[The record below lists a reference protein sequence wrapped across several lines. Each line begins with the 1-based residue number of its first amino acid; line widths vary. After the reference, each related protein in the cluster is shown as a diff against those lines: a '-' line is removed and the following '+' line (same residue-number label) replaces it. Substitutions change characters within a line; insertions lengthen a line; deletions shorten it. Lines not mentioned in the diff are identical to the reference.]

1 MGGTCNTSATHPT
14 DFSPLLRGFFVF
26 ISYFPQIHGKY
37 LIPFCISPLLY
48 LTLPSFIFLHVFLQ
62 LTHSLFTIPTQN
74 ASLSPMLSFSH
85 CCHFFHQKKNKPSQ
99 NIQNRTGLCL
109 VLSFTPAQCRISY
122 IYSNWIIL
130 SITHHLVL
138 PYSHLGCVSQML
150 ARSAVFHQ
158 AEYFPLFIL
167 APNIRAIL
175 IFVWMHQSLGSL
187 RSPAAHLLKHL
198 RGGLWLNQIE
208 NKWQCYCQLLH
219 QRLLF

>member
-1 MGGTCNTSATHPT
+1 MGSTLFLSA
-14 DFSPLLRGFFVF
+14 
-26 ISYFPQIHGKY
+26 
-37 LIPFCISPLLY
+37 
-48 LTLPSFIFLHVFLQ
+48 FLHFFILPC
-62 LTHSLFTIPTQN
+62 H
-74 ASLSPMLSFSH
+74 LSFSCMSFYSSPTVSLQYLH
-85 CCHFFHQKKNKPSQ
+85 KTPLFHLCSPSPTVVIFLTKKKKKPSQ

-109 VLSFTPAQCRISY
+109 VLSFTPAQCRISD